1 MPHMIYTLT
10 YHCKDTPFCRNTQ
23 TLGIF
28 TAKNVK
34 KYTGSYYLIRYAS
47 SQQSTEKPNYS
58 HY

>member
-34 KYTGSYYLIRYAS
+34 KYTVHTI
-47 SQQSTEKPNYS
+47 
-58 HY
+58 